1 MGLTL
6 YACQHTQTIITQ
18 EYSCFNVYVK
28 SFSFRFDVR
37 MKVSISREHVEAAVG
52 VVLRVPALFILEA
65 WYKTDPDKLVQDT
78 TKDTEVLSIAVYY
91 GGR

>member
-6 YACQHTQTIITQ
+6 YACQYIQTIITP

-28 SFSFRFDVR
+28 SFSFRFDAR

>member
-1 MGLTL
+1 M
-6 YACQHTQTIITQ
+6 
-18 EYSCFNVYVK
+18 
-28 SFSFRFDVR
+28 
-37 MKVSISREHVEAAVG
+37 SISREHVEAAVG

-78 TKDTEVLSIAVYY
+78 SKDTEVLSIAVYY